1 MKQRA
6 KTMVKVQAQAVPP
19 LPQLWWRLEL
29 PATRQPQRC
38 YDCVRSSPKPR
49 GQRWYGSK
57 RLAVGG
63 SVVHGAS
70 WPRRRMLSTVSAY
83 LTHVLVCVAVC
94 VAVCVCGCVWLCAC
108 GFLQVYGLLPD
119 GDTRRIQFRRTRT
132 TDGSSG
138 SWKRGRRR
146 HHHSAGRHAHD
157 LGAAHV
163 MDSMSTIFSVPSAAS
178 ANNVD
183 VPGESVVVEMATT
196 SGGHTG
202 IARTAELAA
211 EAPALDSP
219 TLKEQVEANPA
230 LSTSVRGHI
239 VRKGLPF
246 GSALSQMM
254 QVDFHETGA
263 SASSLDGDASPVEG
277 TLGAGGSPSKQLM
290 RQASIPEHQW
300 VEYEGDSGNSSSSS
314 SSSRKH
320 NTRPVAA
327 PMAPTPAPACGDTNG
342 GGGVVN
348 PGGTGVVSDRGALAG
363 GVEDVG
369 TGSPHAPSPHDSPH
383 PPRRR
388 SVEELLVGPAAILC
402 TSRERRAAQRKLE
415 QRRSMAQAGADGDVA
430 QAGAGVGRIRDDA
443 DTQEVRG
450 AASTH
455 PAALLAS
462 SPRKHRKKKHRR
474 HKKKHR
480 ASKRRRGRG
489 KDGGDREE
497 EPSWTASEALRTAAF
512 WTYSAAAFS
521 IALTLTALYLHLEDV
536 MAVRSRAGCAP
547 RMGGCAAADGVGLTA
562 PALGTRTLALMA
574 ALPQHST
581 CWQPCRPR
589 APTSLAVSSWIA
601 WTPSS
606 SCVPRA
612 SLQRQVWQLCP

>member
-132 TDGSSG
+132 TDGCSG
-138 SWKRGRRR
+138 SGKRGRRR

-183 VPGESVVVEMATT
+183 VPSESVVVEMATT

-202 IARTAELAA
+202 IGRTAELAA

-430 QAGAGVGRIRDDA
+430 QAGAGVGRIHDDA

-480 ASKRRRGRG
+480 TSKRRRGRG

-547 RMGGCAAADGVGLTA
+547 RMVWLCCGGRCGSHGTCVGA
-562 PALGTRTLALMA
+562 PGRW
-574 ALPQHST
+574 H
-581 CWQPCRPR
+581 
-589 APTSLAVSSWIA
+589 
-601 WTPSS
+601 
-606 SCVPRA
+606 
-612 SLQRQVWQLCP
+612 